1 MSLVLIIA
9 IITIGVSLQANQN
22 IVLKEKLLLYPYRI
36 HHDKEYYRI
45 FSHMFVHG
53 DLMHLAFNMISLYS
67 LGTMFELQLK
77 DFLGES
83 NGAIHFFILYFL
95 GGILASVYSVF
106 KNQNN
111 PSYRSLGASG
121 AVSAVIFASIIWNP
135 SMQLGLM
142 FIPIPIPAFLFGPIY
157 LAIEYY
163 AMRRGG
169 TGIAHDAHL
178 GGALFGIIY
187 VLLLDIEKG
196 RQFIDLIF

>member
-22 IVLKEKLLLYPYRI
+22 FVLKEKLLLYPYRI

-178 GGALFGIIY
+178 GGAFFGIIY
-187 VLLLDIEKG
+187 VLLLDFEKG

>member
-1 MSLVLIIA
+1 
-9 IITIGVSLQANQN
+9 
-22 IVLKEKLLLYPYRI
+22 
-36 HHDKEYYRI
+36 
-45 FSHMFVHG
+45 
-53 DLMHLAFNMISLYS
+53 
-67 LGTMFELQLK
+67 
-77 DFLGES
+77 
-83 NGAIHFFILYFL
+83 
-95 GGILASVYSVF
+95 
-106 KNQNN
+106 
-111 PSYRSLGASG
+111 LGASG

-187 VLLLDIEKG
+187 VLLLDFEKG